1 LINQLRYVV
10 GVMVIAL
17 LVYAGLWYTAAF
29 QAEKDVAAAFTG
41 WRDRGIQVE
50 HGKIEHGGFPYRIT
64 VTVQNLSFNTRSKGA
79 EFSADNVLLVSHLWT
94 PNHWIA
100 EARGVT
106 GSLAH
111 GSTRFNDDFLH
122 GSYKLHSN
130 GKTLIVVNSRG
141 TDDFKLSK
149 LLGFSPPTLTDWE
162 LAFWLKASDKKPAG
176 KKPAGGLYGAR
187 FLDFKVMGRT
197 QENWLELRG
206 GISGP
211 VITDWN
217 KKALAVWRDEGGLV
231 ELDTV
236 EYHNSEG
243 QTKGSASLTL
253 DNKFRP
259 LGSVSL
265 AQAAR
270 YELLGFAIDENT
282 TGAMLQNGTLS
293 VDGRK
298 VLDLDPV
305 IK

>member
-1 LINQLRYVV
+1 MIV
-10 GVMVIAL
+10 AL
-17 LVYAGLWYTAAF
+17 LVYSGLWYTAAF
-29 QAEKDVAAAFTG
+29 QAEKDVTATFAG

-64 VTVQNLSFNTRSKGA
+64 VTIQDLSFHTRSKGVA
-79 EFSADNVLLVSHLWT
+79 FSADTILLVSHLWT

-100 EARGVT
+100 EARNVT
-106 GSLAH
+106 AGFAR
-111 GSTRFNDDFLH
+111 GSTRFSDAFLH

-162 LAFWLKASDKKPAG
+162 LAFWLKNTDQQS
-176 KKPAGGLYGAR
+176 AGGLYGAR
-187 FLDFKVMGRT
+187 FLDFKVTGRT
-197 QENWLELRG
+197 QENLLEIRG

-217 KKALAVWRDEGGLV
+217 KKALANWRDEGGLV
-231 ELDTV
+231 ELDTL
-236 EYHNSEG
+236 EYHNREG

-253 DNKFRP
+253 DNGFRP

-270 YELLGFAIDENT
+270 CELLGFTIDENT
-282 TGAMLQNGTLS
+282 TSAMLQNGVLS

-305 IK
+305 IR